1 MLDKISFG
9 VVRFVAA
16 LVWTGENLLGSH
28 WCPGLLRLGHT
39 EALVVAIVS
48 FEASG
53 RGHLLPVRHPDPD
66 QLVGGYGH
74 DVHERLPVCQLAL
87 VTVLLM
93 VLERFLVAE
102 HLPAVG
108 NLTTDM

>member
-1 MLDKISFG
+1 MVG
-9 VVRFVAA
+9 FVAA
-16 LVWTGENLLGSH
+16 LVWTGENFLGGH
-28 WCPGLLRLGHT
+28 LHCGLLRLGHT
-39 EALVVAIVS
+39 EALVVAKVGV
-48 FEASG
+48 EVA
-53 RGHLLPVRHPDPD
+53 GHLLSVRHPDPD

-74 DVHERLPVCQLAL
+74 DVHGRLPVGQLPL

>member
-9 VVRFVAA
+9 VVGFVAA
-16 LVWTGENLLGSH
+16 LVWTGENFLGGH
-28 WCPGLLRLGHT
+28 LHCGLLRLGHT
-39 EALVVAIVS
+39 EALVEAIVGV
-48 FEASG
+48 EAA
-53 RGHLLPVRHPDPD
+53 GHLLPVRHPDPD

-74 DVHERLPVCQLAL
+74 DVHGRLPVGQLPL

-93 VLERFLVAE
+93 VLKRFLVAE

>member
-1 MLDKISFG
+1 MHFRDISNFLSSIAVSH
-9 VVRFVAA
+9 VV
-16 LVWTGENLLGSH
+16 
-28 WCPGLLRLGHT
+28 
-39 EALVVAIVS
+39 EA
-48 FEASG
+48 G
-53 RGHLLPVRHPDPD
+53 GHLLPLRHPDPD

-74 DVHERLPVCQLAL
+74 DVHGRLPVGQLPL